1 MLGRSSELM
10 LTNVAQKNSGM
21 YHCFAEVVGVSYLL
35 WRNNVFD
42 PAFPLTRFVLT
53 MPGTLASAPMLS
65 LVPIISFYLLQFI
78 FRPTINNLVTNKNS
92 LHLGTTGRTVVC
104 IETYAF
110 DSGCGWCRV
119 PRYLLIAVDSK
130 TIGLFCILSTSPFVL
145 SSTR

>member
-92 LHLGTTGRTVVC
+92 LHLAR
-104 IETYAF
+104 
-110 DSGCGWCRV
+110 RV
-119 PRYLLIAVDSK
+119 EPLFALKLTLSIQAVAGAECLD
-130 TIGLFCILSTSPFVL
+130 IC
-145 SSTR
+145 